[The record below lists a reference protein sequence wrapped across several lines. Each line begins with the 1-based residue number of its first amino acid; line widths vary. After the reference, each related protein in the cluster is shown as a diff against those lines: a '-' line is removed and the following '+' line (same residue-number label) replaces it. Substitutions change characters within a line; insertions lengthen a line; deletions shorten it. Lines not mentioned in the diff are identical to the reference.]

1 MLREADDATLA
12 EAAAAVSA
20 VEATAAASGTAGTPP
35 AAAAGSPSA
44 LAGPLTAAT
53 AADSAST
60 NVTTAAAA
68 TVYAAAA
75 TSHRQYFITLYSGS
89 AIKVRRSATIMRR
102 MHIIIQSYVHLP
114 WPSSRWRKFSMHF
127 SCIYFIRPPSL
138 QPLEEALA
146 DYRLNS
152 AHDYPGEATT
162 TRLVERGYS
171 VGMESCW
178 ECACDGRVT
187 NIASAR

>member
-89 AIKVRRSATIMRR
+89 AIKVRRSDTSMHADDIDLSAAT
-102 MHIIIQSYVHLP
+102 LP
-114 WPSSRWRKFSMHF
+114 PWRKLSMHL
-127 SCIYFIRPPSL
+127 SCITLPALPPATGGHGEEEEVQGEVPPHVASK
-138 QPLEEALA
+138 QPL
-146 DYRLNS
+146 NS
-152 AHDYPGEATT
+152 
-162 TRLVERGYS
+162 
-171 VGMESCW
+171 
-178 ECACDGRVT
+178 
-187 NIASAR
+187 IK